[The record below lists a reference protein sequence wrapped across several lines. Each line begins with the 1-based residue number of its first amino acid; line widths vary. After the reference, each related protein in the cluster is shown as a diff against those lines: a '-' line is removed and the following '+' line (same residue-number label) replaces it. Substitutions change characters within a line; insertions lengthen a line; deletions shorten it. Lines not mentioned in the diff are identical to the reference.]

1 MENIIFQENT
11 PALIEELTKLYQ
23 SVGWTSYTDH
33 PELMEKLLPGAYSY
47 ITAWHEEK
55 LIGLIRTVSDGCYIL
70 YIQDLLVH
78 PDYHRQGIGSEL
90 MNRMLE
96 QSRNF
101 RQVVLTTEDDE
112 KTIQFYRSVG
122 MMPMQETGAISFMKI

>member
-33 PELMEKLLPGAYSY
+33 LELMKKLLPGAYSY